1 MTDMEK
7 LVTNC
12 IAVAVAI
19 AAVAGIASEAVAAQA
34 TSAACVGGRGCYPT
48 LAAAIA
54 AAHDGDSVRI
64 NPGTYAGG
72 VEIDKSVTL
81 RGAGAGR
88 TIIAGGGPVLT
99 IGDWNAAT
107 APTVVISGVTITG
120 GRTTAI
126 PVDQEGQPIDG
137 LEAFGGGIQI
147 PPTAAGGP
155 GATVT
160 ISNSDIT
167 GNQATATATYAPDSL
182 EDSPGWPA
190 CPGLVPCAFAQSA
203 GGGIASWGAL
213 TLIDSLV
220 SGNEAAGVASDADGG
235 GIATFAGSLT
245 LTGTAI
251 SRNTAKAVAPNGR
264 YAEGG
269 GLYIG
274 DGTMLAIHASTI
286 SGNAAVLTSAFP
298 YFVGGDQTLDMNANG
313 GGVHLGDDV
322 TATVDGTGID
332 RNSISIVD
340 PMGEPVGFDPGL
352 CLCTDDQTSSTLTM
366 RNSTVSYNRI
376 DVTVASQ
383 ADVFP
388 GSGSA
393 LELDGPGTV
402 TNTAVI
408 GNSVIV
414 RALTGD
420 AVATNGV
427 AVADGSTQV
436 AISNSVIAGNTTSA
450 IAPHG
455 AAEILGG
462 GLMNQGPLLLQSDL
476 ITRNQATV
484 SGQSGHAQG
493 GGIFNGPTWFDA
505 GPLTLLNTIVSRN
518 VLAGGPGSVL
528 EGAGIYTLAPATT
541 TIQGGSVSH
550 NVPDDCAG
558 DASC

>member
-1 MTDMEK
+1 MRK
-7 LVTNC
+7 LVISGVVITT
-12 IAVAVAI
+12 I
-19 AAVAGIASEAVAAQA
+19 AAVVGIASEPAAARA
-34 TSAACVGGRGCYPT
+34 TTHPCVGGQGCYPT
-48 LAAAIA
+48 LAAGIA
-54 AAHDGDSVRI
+54 AASDGDTVRI

-72 VEIDKSVTL
+72 VEIDKSITL
-81 RGAGAGR
+81 QGSGAGR
-88 TIIAGGGPVLT
+88 TIIAGGAPVLT

-107 APTVVISGVTITG
+107 EPTVVISGLTITG
-120 GRTTAI
+120 GRTTSI
-126 PVDQEGQPIDG
+126 PVDQEQQPIDG

-147 PPTAAGGP
+147 PPAEAGGP

-160 ISNSDIT
+160 ITHSDIS
-167 GNQATATATYAPDSL
+167 GNQATATATYTPDSL
-182 EDSPGWPA
+182 ADFPGWPA
-190 CPGLVPCAFAQSA
+190 CPGLVPCPFAQSA

-213 TLIDSLV
+213 TLVESLV
-220 SGNEAAGVASDADGG
+220 SGNQAAGVASDSDGG

-251 SRNTAKAVAPNGR
+251 SHNAVKAVAPNGR

-269 GLYIG
+269 GLYMG
-274 DGTMLAIHASTI
+274 DGTTLAIHASTV
-286 SGNAAVLTSAFP
+286 SGNAAVLTSTFP
-298 YFVGGDQTLDMNANG
+298 YFVGGDQTVDMNANG

-322 TATVDGTGID
+322 TATVDRTGID
-332 RNSISIVD
+332 RNSISVVD

-393 LELDGPGTV
+393 LELDGPGTI

-408 GNSVIV
+408 GNSVTV
-414 RALTGD
+414 RALNGD
-420 AVATNGV
+420 AIATNGV
-427 AVADGSTQV
+427 AIADGSTQV

-462 GLMNQGPLLLQSDL
+462 GLMNQGPLLLQNDL

-484 SGQSGHAQG
+484 SGQTGHAQG
-493 GGIFNGPTWFDA
+493 GGIFNGPTWFQA
-505 GPLTLLNTIVSRN
+505 GPLTLLNTIVSHN
-518 VLAGGPGSVL
+518 VLGGAPGAVL

-541 TIQGGSVSH
+541 TIQGGTVSH